1 MRAVILKGGRSCL
14 STCRNLLV
22 SDFDGTI
29 TKRDFYELAL
39 ERVARDEASADHWA
53 LYSAGRITHFEA
65 MRGIFSCIRCS
76 ESEIH
81 QILSAMQPDP
91 RLQESVARLR
101 GGGWDVIIVSAGSD
115 WYIRH
120 VLEAAGVDLPVH
132 ASPGRFTPTEG
143 LLMELPVD
151 SPFFC
156 REMGIDKVA
165 AVLDG
170 LNNYERVA
178 FAGNGPPDVKPALKV
193 TPELRFARTFLA
205 AELSRRKEKFI
216 PFDRWS
222 DIAGH
227 LLRQ

>member
-1 MRAVILKGGRSCL
+1 M

-39 ERVARDEASADHWA
+39 ERVARDEASADYWA

-76 ESEIH
+76 NAEIQ
-81 QILSAMQPDP
+81 QILAAMQPDP
-91 RLQESVARLR
+91 HLRESMARLR
-101 GGGWDVIIVSAGSD
+101 GGGWDVIVVSAGSD
-115 WYIRH
+115 WYIRR
-120 VLEAAGVDLPVH
+120 VLGAAGVNVPVH

-143 LLMELPVD
+143 LLMDLPID
-151 SPFFC
+151 SPFFS

-170 LNNYERVA
+170 LNNYEHVA

-193 TPELRFARTFLA
+193 KPELRFARTFLA
-205 AELSRRKEKFI
+205 AELTRRKERFI

-222 DIAGH
+222 DVAEH
-227 LLRQ
+227 LLGQ